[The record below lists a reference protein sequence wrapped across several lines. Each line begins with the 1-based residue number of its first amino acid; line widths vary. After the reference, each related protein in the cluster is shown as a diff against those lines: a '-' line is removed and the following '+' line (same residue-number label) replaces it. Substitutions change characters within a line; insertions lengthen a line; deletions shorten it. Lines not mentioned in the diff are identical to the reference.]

1 MTVITTDPLSL
12 LEVVELTGRRDAL
25 YNIKGDRTRIMSCSP
40 NQKLEVEKV
49 VFDDKSGRWWG
60 LKRLTSKNKSYD
72 YLSCLVKQW

>member
-12 LEVVELTGRRDAL
+12 LEVVELTGRDAL
-25 YNIKGDRTRIMSCSP
+25 YNIKGDRTRIMSYSP

-60 LKRLTSKNKSYD
+60 LKRSTSNNKSYD
-72 YLSCLVKQW
+72 FLSCLVKQW